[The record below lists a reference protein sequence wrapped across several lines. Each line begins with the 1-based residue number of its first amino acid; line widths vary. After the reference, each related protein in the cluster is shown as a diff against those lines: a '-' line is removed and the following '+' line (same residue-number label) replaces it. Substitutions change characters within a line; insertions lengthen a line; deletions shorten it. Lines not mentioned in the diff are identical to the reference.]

1 MFRHAFGIVVSVLS
15 VANAE
20 PCMSP
25 LHRMIGADGLLFAEY
40 LTVHAIQLVFVLV
53 CLVAMVDT
61 LVGGD

>member
-1 MFRHAFGIVVSVLS
+1 
-15 VANAE
+15 
-20 PCMSP
+20 MSP